1 MERATTTRMPSTAN
15 LMLDSFDRN
24 FTNYP
29 SPYDFQ
35 IQKQQSIQ
43 NGFFTRIG
51 VSELVLEWQDGNIV
65 EKYNNSIYVD
75 ISGATGVL
83 NNQLVDVSGGFYTV
97 ELIVDELVAK
107 LTALQSGTGSTF
119 SAVANNGGVQIEI
132 NTGVWRIHPGG
143 GTVLSNQ
150 LGLTSPVLRPFQSIV
165 FEGTDLR
172 PYRYIDFVSPQL
184 TYAQDLKDNSTQSI
198 NRDVLARWYFSW
210 DTPPTYDFY
219 EFPIL
224 MGYTPFCARRLFNPP
239 KQIKWD
245 NNLPIGNLTFQVYD
259 QDGNIVESSENNTN
273 WLMTLQL
280 SEN

>member
-1 MERATTTRMPSTAN
+1 MDKAITIRMPSTAN
-15 LMLDSFDRN
+15 LMLDSYDRN

-35 IQKQQSIQ
+35 IQKNQSIQ

-51 VSELVLEWQDGNIV
+51 VPELVLEWQDGNIV
-65 EKYNNSIYVD
+65 EGYNNSIYVD
-75 ISGATGVL
+75 ISGATGVVT
-83 NNQLVDVSGGFYTV
+83 NQLVDVSGGFYTV
-97 ELIVDELVAK
+97 EYIVDELVAK
-107 LTALQSGTGSTF
+107 LTALQGTTGSTF
-119 SAVANNGGVQIEI
+119 TASANNGGVQIEI

-143 GTVLSNQ
+143 ATVLSGQ
-150 LGLTSPVLRPFQSIV
+150 LGLNSTVLLPFHSVV

-184 TYAQDLKDNSTQSI
+184 TYAQDLKDNSTATA
-198 NRDVLARWYFSW
+198 NRDVLARWYFAW
-210 DTPPTYDFY
+210 DVPPTYDAY
-219 EFPIL
+219 GFPIL
-224 MGYTPFCARRLFNPP
+224 MGYTAFCARRLFNPP

-245 NNLPIGNLTFQVYD
+245 TNLPVGNLSFQVYD
-259 QDGNIVESSENNTN
+259 QDGQLLVSPENATN